1 MRDWGIEALK
11 GMRQRGDEWTVQVA
25 RTFAQLGK
33 ELNRATGYEEIDQLK
48 RRVVEQGVF
57 GLEMFV
63 LPEQLRVSCMVV
75 CMVLILLS
83 VCWNCACDMNVHIFI
98 LLHYILFA
106 AVRSK

>member
-48 RRVVEQGVF
+48 RRVVEQGEF
-57 GLEMFV
+57 GLGMSV
-63 LPEQLRVSCMVV
+63 LPEQLRGSCMVV
-75 CMVLILLS
+75 MLLS
-83 VCWNCACDMNVHIFI
+83 VG
-98 LLHYILFA
+98 
-106 AVRSK
+106 

>member
-48 RRVVEQGVF
+48 RNFQDHKSSI
-57 GLEMFV
+57 
-63 LPEQLRVSCMVV
+63 QLAFQ
-75 CMVLILLS
+75 VLIT
-83 VCWNCACDMNVHIFI
+83 
-98 LLHYILFA
+98 
-106 AVRSK
+106 